1 MKETLLKLVLKLL
14 AGISGDQWR
23 QAITY
28 VSNAAETA
36 LSSTEKKGWVT
47 ENLAKLYPKLSG
59 WAVNFLVES
68 AVAFFKNKQ

>member
-1 MKETLLKLVLKLL
+1 MKETLVKLVLKLL

-23 QAITY
+23 QALTY

-36 LSSTEKKGWVT
+36 LSSVEKKNWVT
-47 ENLAKLYPKLSG
+47 ENIAKLYPKLSG

-68 AVAFFKNKQ
+68 AVAVFKNKQ